1 MESMTS
7 WQQKKAGKQ
16 LAGGLWVSSCWWQKV
31 EGELKQDIEMSKNRA
46 HTGFL

>member
-16 LAGGLWVSSCWWQKV
+16 LAGGGYGSQAADGK
-31 EGELKQDIEMSKNRA
+31 R
-46 HTGFL
+46 